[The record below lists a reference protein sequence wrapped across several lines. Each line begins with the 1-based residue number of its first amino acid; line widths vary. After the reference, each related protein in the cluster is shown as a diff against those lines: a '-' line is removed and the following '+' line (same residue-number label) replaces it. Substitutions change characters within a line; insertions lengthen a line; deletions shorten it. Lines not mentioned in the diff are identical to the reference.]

1 MFAFH
6 CPREDARVL
15 VWPSDVDGVV
25 DVAGRPGMTFRC
37 GCGWRGV
44 LIEGEHEV
52 IVGLDDASAGREAA
66 LAA

>member
-15 VWPSDVDGVV
+15 VWPSDLEGVV
-25 DVAGRPGMTFRC
+25 DVAGSPGLVFRC

-44 LIEGEHEV
+44 LIEGEREV
-52 IVGLDDASAGREAA
+52 IVGLDEASATTDAV